1 MKRIKKYL
9 SLLLAL
15 LMIVS
20 MVSGCSTPPASQEPP
35 AAQQPEQ
42 PEEPDVVEQEPVT
55 QSYKAGTYSE
65 KVYGYLSYV
74 NVETTFSDTK
84 ITDIKITE
92 HNETPELVA
101 MVEKQVIK
109 DIIDNQSLGVDVVSG
124 ATMSSMAVI
133 NAVSK
138 SVEKAGGDVSALRA
152 NKVTKEAG
160 PDEEYT
166 VDVVIVGLGGSGF
179 MAAHNAA
186 AQGAKVMAVEKG
198 ASIAVTNGLR
208 VSGPFAIDTPVLRA
222 QNSKLTVDK
231 AFFHMM
237 NYSKWSVNAPLVRR
251 CLETS
256 SEAVTQM
263 MEMGYEFKEA
273 NFRFETPFKG
283 EYGGFHLI
291 LTPYS
296 DRINI
301 WEKTLEEDGVEVLF
315 NTTGKKLIT
324 EGDKVVGIEAQKRDG
339 TKVTI
344 YADAVILS
352 TGGFIGNRQMIAEH
366 FSGAKFNPAGGS
378 LSTGDGIR
386 MAQEVGAVIDKTFG
400 LCGNEY
406 GGTNTKATR
415 SAKQDKFDQNTAFK
429 FGFYGALNVDA
440 QGNRFMDEG
449 KLVDYPM
456 SYGSEPIMRHS
467 PFYAVVDQAFV
478 DAMREIG
485 LYEYTRAKGAPDD
498 WVIGEYFKGRV
509 LTNLDAD
516 IEEGIKEGW
525 VYKADTIEEL
535 AKFFGMENLKE
546 TVDKYN
552 ELVAAGFDSQFGKEP
567 MYLSPITEAPFYIV
581 QNEFSAWSTI
591 GGVRVDENLRALRSD
606 NKPIPGL
613 YVTGSDAGSLYSTP
627 YYDVPG
633 TFYGLAIAS
642 GTIAG
647 KEAAAY
653 ALGN

>member
-1 MKRIKKYL
+1 
-9 SLLLAL
+9 
-15 LMIVS
+15 
-20 MVSGCSTPPASQEPP
+20 
-35 AAQQPEQ
+35 
-42 PEEPDVVEQEPVT
+42 
-55 QSYKAGTYSE
+55 
-65 KVYGYLSYV
+65 LSYL

-92 HNETPELVA
+92 HDETPELLA
-101 MVEKQVIK
+101 MVEEQVVR
-109 DIIDNQSLGVDVVSG
+109 DIINNQSLGVDVVSG

-138 SVEKAGGDVSALRA
+138 SVEAAGGDVSALRA
-152 NKVTKEAG
+152 NRVTKEPG

-166 VDVVIVGLGGSGF
+166 TDVVIVGMGASGF

-198 ASIAVTNGLR
+198 ASIAVSNGLR

-231 AFFHMM
+231 AFYHMM

-251 CLETS
+251 SLETS
-256 SEAVTQM
+256 SESVTQLLD
-263 MEMGYEFKEA
+263 MGYEFREA
-273 NFRFETPFKG
+273 DFRFETPFKG
-283 EYGGFHLI
+283 DYGGFHLI
-291 LTPYS
+291 LNPYS
-296 DRINI
+296 ERINI
-301 WEKTLEEDGVEVLF
+301 WEKTLKEDGVEVLY
-315 NTTGKKLIT
+315 NTTGEKLLMD
-324 EGDKVVGIEAQKRDG
+324 GDKVVGIEAKRRDG

-344 YADAVILS
+344 HANAVILS
-352 TGGFIGNRQMIAEH
+352 TGGFIGNKQMIAEH
-366 FSGAKFNPAGGS
+366 FSGVTFNPAGGS

-386 MAQEVGAVIDKTFG
+386 MAQEAGAVLDKTFG

-406 GGTNTKATR
+406 GGTNTKAKR

-429 FGFYGALNVDA
+429 FGFYGVLNVDA

-456 SYGSEPIMRHS
+456 SFGSEPIMRHS
-467 PFYAVVDQAFV
+467 PFYTVVDQAYV

-498 WVIGEYFKGRV
+498 WVIGEYFKGKV
-509 LTNLDAD
+509 LTNIDAD
-516 IEEGIKEGW
+516 LEEGIKEGW

-535 AKFFGMENLKE
+535 ATFFGTENLKE
-546 TVDKYN
+546 TVEKYN
-552 ELVAAGFDSQFGKEP
+552 EHVANGFDAQFGKDP
-567 MYLSPITEAPFYIV
+567 MYLSPISEGPFYIV
-581 QNEFSAWSTI
+581 ENEFSAWSTI
-591 GGVRVDENLRALRSD
+591 GGVRVDENLRALN
-606 NKPIPGL
+606 NKNRPIPGL
-613 YVTGSDAGSLYSTP
+613 YVAGADAGSLYSTP

-647 KEAAAY
+647 QEAAKFS
-653 ALGN
+653 LNN